1 MKKTIAVLPGDGI
14 GPEIMSATL
23 KILDAVAEKFGHQF
37 EYQEGLIGGAAYDVY
52 GEHLPKETLDL
63 AGSCDAILFGSVG
76 GPVNAQNEPKW
87 KGAEKNALL
96 GIRKYFNF
104 NINVRPMTVWPQLA
118 QKSILKPEII
128 GEGFSLTIIR
138 ELSAGLYF
146 GEHKTVV
153 ENGEKVARDVME
165 YHEGTIRTVVDFAFQ
180 AARLSKKKLCS
191 VDKANVLD
199 CSILWRDGVEKLA
212 PNYPDVA
219 VEHMYVDNAAMQL
232 VKNPRYFD
240 VIVTENTFGDILSDL
255 SSVLPGSLG
264 LLGSASFNDHGFG
277 LYEPSG
283 GSAPDIA
290 GRGIANPIGMM
301 LSGAM
306 MLRYSF
312 KLEKEADAIE
322 AAIQKTIEIYRT
334 ADIWEEGC
342 DKVGTG
348 EFAEK
353 TIGNL

>member
-1 MKKTIAVLPGDGI
+1 MKKIIAVLAGDGI
-14 GPEIMSATL
+14 GPEIMAATL
-23 KILDAVAEKFGHQF
+23 KVLDAIAEKFAHQF
-37 EYQEGLIGGAAYDVY
+37 EYKKALIGGAAFDVY
-52 GEHLPKETLDL
+52 GEHLPQTTLDL
-63 AGSCDAILFGSVG
+63 AASCDAILFGSVG

-96 GIRKYFNF
+96 GIRKHFNF
-104 NINVRPMTVWPQLA
+104 NINVRPTTVWRELA
-118 QKSILKPEII
+118 QKSVLRPEII
-128 GEGFSLTIIR
+128 GEGFSLTIVR
-138 ELSAGLYF
+138 ELSEGLYF
-146 GEHKTVV
+146 GEHKTF
-153 ENGEKVARDVME
+153 EANGERVAQDVME
-165 YHEGTIRTVVDFAFQ
+165 YHESTIRTVVNFAFK
-180 AARLSKKKLCS
+180 AARSGKKKLCS

-199 CSILWRDGVEKLA
+199 CSILWRSVVEEVAK
-212 PNYPDVA
+212 NYPDVT
-219 VEHMYVDNAAMQL
+219 VENMYVDNAAMQL

-264 LLGSASFNDHGFG
+264 LLGSASFNNQGFG

-301 LSGAM
+301 LSAAM

-322 AAIQKTIEIYRT
+322 AAIQKTSETYRT
-334 ADIWEEGC
+334 ADIWEESC

-348 EFAEK
+348 EFTEK
-353 TIGNL
+353 AIGNL